1 MKVIIGLGNFGR
13 EYENSCHNA
22 GFLVLDGVLNELG
35 LTKSKQMC
43 NGQVWETNINGTK
56 TYFVK
61 PTTYMNNSGIC
72 VKSLLTKLKCTMSDL
87 LIIVD
92 DIDLEPGHVRIRK
105 KGSAGTHNGLRS
117 IVEYCGTEFARVR
130 VGCGKPHP
138 NQSLADFVLSRVPE
152 NSDFYKGIE
161 TSVQAVL
168 QYAQGD
174 TLDNVMQ
181 KYNG

>member
-22 GFLVLDGVLNELG
+22 GFLVLDGVLKELG

-168 QYAQGD
+168 QYVQGD

>member
-1 MKVIIGLGNFGR
+1 
-13 EYENSCHNA
+13 
-22 GFLVLDGVLNELG
+22 
-35 LTKSKQMC
+35 
-43 NGQVWETNINGTK
+43 
-56 TYFVK
+56 
-61 PTTYMNNSGIC
+61 
-72 VKSLLTKLKCTMSDL
+72 MSDL

-168 QYAQGD
+168 QYVQGD